1 MADNKIKPKLKNID
15 DLFDGMGAQTP
26 HKNAVNSVLIANL
39 VPFAGH
45 PFRLYE
51 GERLDDMVASVKANG
66 VLVPIIAR
74 KKGELFEILAGHNRV
89 NAAKLA
95 GLSEIPVI
103 ILENITDDE
112 AMVYVVETNLIQR
125 SFAELSH
132 SEKAAVIALHHSK
145 MFSQGKR
152 NDILEHLKMLEIS
165 HEYREN
171 GTIAQI
177 DQRLYSREILS
188 KEYNLSSKTIARYLR
203 IQKLIPALK
212 SQLDN
217 GNIAFIPAVTIS
229 FLKENEQELLAD
241 CMEQNN
247 LSVDMKKADI
257 LRQFS
262 EKSKLNADSI
272 YQILT
277 GKTVKKSTHIPAV
290 KINKMLYTKYFRPEQ
305 SAKEVQEIIEK
316 ALDLYFTKED
326 L

>member
-26 HKNAVNSVLIANL
+26 HKNTVNSVSMDNL

-66 VLVPIIAR
+66 VLVPIIVR
-74 KKGELFEILAGHNRV
+74 KKGELFETLAGHNRV

-165 HEYREN
+165 HEYSEN
-171 GTIAQI
+171 GTLLQFGEKFHSDEKVAEI
-177 DQRLYSREILS
+177 YSLS
-188 KEYNLSSKTIARYLR
+188 KVNVFRYLR
-203 IQKLIPALK
+203 IQKLIHALK

-217 GNIAFIPAVTIS
+217 GNISFIPAVTIS

-262 EKSKLNADSI
+262 EKNKLNADSI
-272 YQILT
+272 YQILS
-277 GKTVKKSTHIPAV
+277 GKAAKKSTHIPAV
-290 KINKMLYTKYFRPEQ
+290 KIPKTVYTKYFRPEQ

>member
-26 HKNAVNSVLIANL
+26 HKNAVNSILIANL

-51 GERLDDMVASVKANG
+51 GERLDDMVASIKTNG
-66 VLVPIIAR
+66 VLVPIIVR

-89 NAAKLA
+89 SAAKLA
-95 GLSEIPVI
+95 GLSGIPAI

-152 NDILEHLKMLEIS
+152 NDILEHLKRLEIS

-171 GTIAQI
+171 GT
-177 DQRLYSREILS
+177 LYQFDKKSHSNEKVAEMYSLS
-188 KEYNLSSKTIARYLR
+188 KIMVSRYLR

-212 SQLDN
+212 SQLDD
-217 GNIAFIPAVTIS
+217 GNISFIPAVTIS

-241 CMEQNN
+241 CMEKNN

-262 EKSKLNADSI
+262 EKNKLNADSI
-272 YQILT
+272 YQILS
-277 GKTVKKSTHIPAV
+277 GKAVKKSTRTPAV
-290 KINKMLYTKYFRPEQ
+290 KINKTVYAKYFRPEQ
-305 SAKEVQEIIEK
+305 SVKEVQEIVEK
-316 ALDLYFTKED
+316 ALDLYFAQE
-326 L
+326 